1 MIKIKSGH
9 YKFKFNTYNKFWT
22 SVKKALGENFQRK
35 TTNEIFFT
43 AKNPISLEKFIEK
56 KKRVNY
62 DTACSFFSSAK
73 NQLQNLEK
81 YNLTIP
87 FFEMN
92 DFIVI
97 DSSIIIYI
105 NNEKILPITDEQIII
120 DVPYKKSQFFS
131 PELNKLDSL
140 PCKISSKSAIFSLAA
155 LIAFLLTNEKPN
167 KEIIE
172 NGFFWRIPTPPNE
185 KTNIGNPALLLDLIY
200 NTKLYWALER
210 CLMIRPEQ
218 RYCLFI

>member
-1 MIKIKSGH
+1 MIKIKNGH
-9 YKFKFNTYNKFWT
+9 YKFTFDTYNKFWT

-35 TTNEIFFT
+35 TNNEIFFT
-43 AKNPISLEKFIEK
+43 AKNAISLQKFMEK
-56 KKRVNY
+56 KNRINY
-62 DTACSFFSSAK
+62 ETACSFFSSAIQ
-73 NQLQNLEK
+73 QLQNLEK
-81 YNLTIP
+81 YNFTIP

-105 NNEKILPITDEQIII
+105 NNEKLLPIKEQQIII
-120 DVPYKKSQFFS
+120 DIPYKKSQFFS
-131 PELNKLDSL
+131 PELNNLDSL
-140 PCKISSKSAIFSLAA
+140 PGKISYKSAMFSLAA
-155 LIAFLLTNEKPN
+155 LIAFLLTNEKVN
-167 KEIIE
+167 KEIIQ

-185 KTNIGNPALLLDLIY
+185 RMNIGNPALLLDLIY